1 MFLSVR
7 SRAPWYPV
15 GLSTP
20 ITAFVDD
27 ETDSV
32 EKTEARGF
40 RDTISV
46 SSGPPEKETGQLA
59 GDEALGESESKC
71 LRQTLFQSIQEIPGE
86 DEYIVPNDIGP
97 PLGLLTMSF
106 AEMKI
111 VEGLCSESSRN
122 QVVTSLF
129 GLLIL

>member
-1 MFLSVR
+1 M
-7 SRAPWYPV
+7 

-27 ETDSV
+27 ELTLV
-32 EKTEARGF
+32 EKQRLG
-40 RDTISV
+40 V
-46 SSGPPEKETGQLA
+46 SGHDFGLIGTTRKETGQLA
-59 GDEALGESESKC
+59 GDEALGESGSKY

-122 QVVTSLF
+122 QVVTSLW
-129 GLLIL
+129 GS